1 MAERRD
7 CVPAPTAKR
16 SVMSASANVSAFEIL
31 PSGFDNPT
39 GLAANLSVKIADA
52 RRAAELKVGCALA
65 IDRVEPQ
72 EANGRTVLRVFWRKA

>member
-7 CVPAPTAKR
+7 CAPAPKAKR
-16 SVMSASANVSAFEIL
+16 SVMPASGNVSVFETL
-31 PSGFDNPT
+31 SSGFDNPT